1 VVQEPVVQKTTSS
14 HPVSTCFMDRC
25 GIYVVLTE
33 EGRHRHAEAAVTHR
47 EVLTRLLA
55 AR

>member
-1 VVQEPVVQKTTSS
+1 VVQETVVQATASS
-14 HPVSTCFMDRC
+14 HPVSTCFMDRR

-33 EGRHRHAEAAVTHR
+33 KGRHRRAEAAVTHR